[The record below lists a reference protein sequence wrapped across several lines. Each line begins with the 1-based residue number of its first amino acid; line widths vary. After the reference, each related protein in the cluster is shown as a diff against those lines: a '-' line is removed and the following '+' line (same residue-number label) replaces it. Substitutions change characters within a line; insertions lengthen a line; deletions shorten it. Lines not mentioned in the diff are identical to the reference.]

1 MKFNEMPYVR
11 PDLADFQAK
20 AEATAQKIAQ
30 ASSAQEQIE
39 AVLAFDQVQ
48 AEINTAMSLA
58 YVRHTID
65 TRDEF

>member
-58 YVRHTID
+58 
-65 TRDEF
+65 

>member
-11 PDLADFQAK
+11 PDLAAFQAK

-65 TRDEF
+65 TRD